1 MRTCGESPRMRV
13 IGMLGGMSRE
23 STAQYYRLCSLPRR
37 GTGDTQGRLRRRG
50 RAHAEVRLRA
60 RRLGRAGAG
69 PRARRAPPGGARRQ
83 PRNLAID
90 TGQAACAAS
99 PRDAVGSGNRGG
111 LGPQLQAGALERK
124 IWMNSRIHAGWSGQ
138 ARAETICPSTTA
150 APSTN
155 SPPAAVTS
163 GASAG

>member
-111 LGPQLQAGALERK
+111 LGEASRSPMLVGNDIAQLGLEIVIER
-124 IWMNSRIHAGWSGQ
+124 
-138 ARAETICPSTTA
+138 STPGKA
-150 APSTN
+150 QHR
-155 SPPAAVTS
+155 
-163 GASAG
+163 

>member
-13 IGMLGGMSRE
+13 IGMLGGMSQE

-69 PRARRAPPGGARRQ
+69 PRARRALPGGARRQ

-99 PRDAVGSGNRGG
+99 PRDAVGSGNRGAGEASRSPMLVGNDIAQLG
-111 LGPQLQAGALERK
+111 LEIVIER
-124 IWMNSRIHAGWSGQ
+124 
-138 ARAETICPSTTA
+138 STPGKA
-150 APSTN
+150 QHR
-155 SPPAAVTS
+155 
-163 GASAG
+163 